1 MSIKFYNTKGLRI
14 AECVLSLGSRPRS
27 ALRNTHSAILGT
39 HTNLTSPAPHLKS
52 ISYFAPMQFKEIIGQ
67 ENIKQQLLQTVV
79 ENRVSHA
86 QLFLAPAGNGALL
99 LAIAYAQYINC
110 QNRTATDSC
119 GECASCR
126 KYEKYIHPD
135 LHFSYP
141 FFASKDVKTAVDVL
155 DEWRS
160 LLLEEPYFDLDIWR
174 SKLSADNKQANINIA
189 ECHDIIKKLS
199 YKAFEA
205 DTKVLIMWLPEFLD
219 KEGNALLKIIEEP
232 PANTLFILVAQNQEQ
247 ILSTILSRTQIVKIP
262 KLADEVVEN
271 YLINKAQLSAQQA
284 IEYSFLAD
292 GNLIE
297 ANALLNDVTNNNA
310 GLFAEWLRL
319 GFGNRVPAMI
329 AFTDTAA
336 GWGRENQ
343 KNFLKY
349 GINFLRECSL
359 LLSGAYELVKLPPQT
374 LEVAQKLSEKVL
386 DLAMVE
392 ALINELEQA
401 HYHIERNANP
411 KILFLDVSL
420 QLVKIIK
427 FKTLPLGTQYIYN

>member
-1 MSIKFYNTKGLRI
+1 
-14 AECVLSLGSRPRS
+14 
-27 ALRNTHSAILGT
+27 
-39 HTNLTSPAPHLKS
+39 
-52 ISYFAPMQFKEIIGQ
+52 MQFKEIIGQ
-67 ENIKQQLLQTVV
+67 DAVKQHLLQTVT

-86 QLFLAPAGNGALL
+86 QLFLSPQGSGALP

-110 QNRTATDSC
+110 TEKTTEDSC
-119 GECASCR
+119 GICASCR
-126 KYEKYIHPD
+126 KYERLIHPD

-141 FFASKDVKTAVDVL
+141 FFASKDVKIATDVL
-155 DEWRS
+155 EEWRNMV
-160 LLLEEPYFDLDIWR
+160 LENNYFDLDIWR

-205 DTKVLIMWLPEFLD
+205 ETKVLVMWLPEFLD
-219 KEGNALLKIIEEP
+219 REGNALLKIIEEP

-262 KLADEVVEN
+262 KLEDATVKQYLMDKANLSEN
-271 YLINKAQLSAQQA
+271 QA
-284 IEYSFLAD
+284 EEYSFLAD

-297 ANALLNDVTNNNA
+297 ANALLNDEANNNA
-310 GLFAEWLRL
+310 GYFSEWLRM
-319 GFGNRVPAMI
+319 GYGNRVPDMM
-329 AFTDTAA
+329 AFTETAA
-336 GWGRENQ
+336 SWGRENQ

-349 GINFLRECSL
+349 GINFLRECGL
-359 LLSGAYELVKLPPQT
+359 LLSGADALVKLPPQHF
-374 LEVAQKLSEKVL
+374 EVAKKLSANVL
-386 DLAMVE
+386 NMAMIE
-392 ALINELEQA
+392 ALINEFEKA

-427 FKTLPLGTQYIYN
+427 FKTLPKGTQYIYT

>member
-1 MSIKFYNTKGLRI
+1 
-14 AECVLSLGSRPRS
+14 
-27 ALRNTHSAILGT
+27 
-39 HTNLTSPAPHLKS
+39 
-52 ISYFAPMQFKEIIGQ
+52 MQFKDIIGQ
-67 ENIKQQLLQTVV
+67 EQIKAQLVQTVG

-86 QLFLAPAGNGALL
+86 QLFLSSEGSGALPM
-99 LAIAYAQYINC
+99 AIAYAQYINC
-110 QNRTATDSC
+110 LDRQGDDSC
-119 GECASCR
+119 GACSSCR
-126 KYEKYIHPD
+126 KYERYIHPD

-141 FFASKDVKTAVDVL
+141 FFASKDARIAVDVL

-160 LLLEEPYFDLDIWR
+160 MLLEDAYFDMDIWR

-205 DTKVLIMWLPEFLD
+205 ETKVLIMWLPEYLD

-232 PANTLFILVAQNQEQ
+232 PKNTLFLLVANNQEQ
-247 ILSTILSRTQIVKIP
+247 ILSTLLSRTQIVKIP
-262 KLADEVVEN
+262 KLSSATIES
-271 YLINKAQLSAQQA
+271 YLMEKHAMSEEQA
-284 IEYSFLAD
+284 TEYSFLAD

-297 ANALLNDVTNNNA
+297 AKLLVANTQNENADK
-310 GLFAEWLRL
+310 FAEWLRM
-319 GFGNRVPAMI
+319 GYGNRVLDLTV
-329 AFTDTAA
+329 FVDQVA

-359 LLSGAYELVKLPPQT
+359 LLSGAEELVKLPART
-374 LEVAQKLSEKVL
+374 LDTAKKLSNHVL
-386 DLAMVE
+386 DLGMAE
-392 ALINELEQA
+392 AIIQELERA

-427 FKTLPLGTQYIYN
+427 FKTFPKGTQYIYN

>member
-1 MSIKFYNTKGLRI
+1 
-14 AECVLSLGSRPRS
+14 
-27 ALRNTHSAILGT
+27 
-39 HTNLTSPAPHLKS
+39 
-52 ISYFAPMQFKEIIGQ
+52 MQFKEIIGQ
-67 ENIKQQLLQTVV
+67 ESIKRHLIQTVE

-86 QLFLAPAGNGALL
+86 QLFLSCDGSGALL

-110 QNRTATDSC
+110 LNRTPTDSC
-119 GECASCR
+119 GVCSSCR
-126 KYEKYIHPD
+126 KYERYIHPD

-160 LLLEEPYFDLDIWR
+160 MLLADPYTDLDIWR
-174 SKLSADNKQANINIA
+174 SKLNAENKQANINIA

-205 DTKVLIMWLPEFLD
+205 KTKVLIMWLPEFLD

-232 PANTLFILVAQNQEQ
+232 PQNTLFLLVASNQEQ
-247 ILSTILSRTQIVKIP
+247 ILSTLLSRTQIVKIP
-262 KLADEVVEN
+262 KLTDTCIED
-271 YLINKAQLSAQQA
+271 YLTAQHGINAEQA
-284 IEYSFLAD
+284 AAYSFLAD

-297 ANALLNDVTNNNA
+297 AKALLAHATNDNA
-310 GLFAEWLRL
+310 DKFAEWLRM
-319 GFGNRVPAMI
+319 GYGNRVLDMI
-329 AFTDTAA
+329 AFTEQLA

-349 GINFLRECSL
+349 GISFLRECSL
-359 LLSGAYELVKLPPQT
+359 ILSGAEELVKLPART
-374 LEVAQKLSEKVL
+374 LDTAKKLSTHVL
-386 DLAMVE
+386 DLPMAE
-392 ALINELEQA
+392 AIINELERA

-427 FKTLPLGTQYIYN
+427 FKSLPAGTQYIYG

>member
-1 MSIKFYNTKGLRI
+1 
-14 AECVLSLGSRPRS
+14 
-27 ALRNTHSAILGT
+27 
-39 HTNLTSPAPHLKS
+39 
-52 ISYFAPMQFKEIIGQ
+52 MQFKEIIGQ
-67 ENIKQQLLQTVV
+67 ENLKKHLIQTVV

-86 QLFLAPAGNGALL
+86 QLFLSAEGSGALP

-110 QNRTATDSC
+110 QNKTTTDSC

-126 KYEKYIHPD
+126 KYERYIHPD

-141 FFASKDVKTAVDVL
+141 FFASKDAKIAVDVL
-155 DEWRS
+155 EEWRS
-160 LLLEEPYFDLDIWR
+160 LLLEDAYFDLDIWR
-174 SKLSADNKQANINIA
+174 SKLNAENKQANIPIA

-205 DTKVLIMWLPEFLD
+205 ETKVLIMWLPEFLD

-232 PANTLFILVAQNQEQ
+232 PANTLFILVAQNQDQ
-247 ILSTILSRTQIVKIP
+247 ILNTILSRTQIVKIP
-262 KLADEVVEN
+262 KLADSDIEN
-271 YLINKAQLSAQQA
+271 YLIDQSQLSENQA
-284 IEYSFLAD
+284 TEYSFLAD
-292 GNLIE
+292 GNLIT
-297 ANALLNDVTNNNA
+297 AKALLQDTPNNNA
-310 GLFAEWLRL
+310 SHFAEWLRM
-319 GFGNRVPAMI
+319 GFGNKVPAMI
-329 AFTDTAA
+329 DFTDDVAK
-336 GWGRENQ
+336 WGRENQ

-359 LLSGAYELVKLPPQT
+359 LLSGADDLVKLPHQT
-374 LEVAQKLSEKVL
+374 LEVAKKLSTHVL
-386 DLAMVE
+386 NLAMVE

-427 FKTLPLGTQYIYN
+427 FKTLPKGTQYIYN